1 MTMQAD
7 VHQPAAQ
14 SARVAIILPCLNE
27 EAAIVGVVR
36 AFRQHMPKAEIFV
49 IDNGSTDRTAE
60 QALAAGAVVRR
71 HGMRGKGNA
80 LRYAFASI
88 EADIYVTAD
97 GDGTYDA
104 AAAPMLVDKLCQEG
118 LDMVVGVR
126 RDSIAEAYRRGH
138 RLGNRLFNILLQ
150 WTFGGRFTDIFS
162 GYRVFSRAFVKSFPA
177 LSNGFDIETE
187 MSVHAI
193 ELNMPI
199 AEIPTAYRERA
210 EGSASKLNTY
220 RDGLRI
226 LSRILLLSKHL
237 RPLMLFSIVAI
248 LLSGASLMLGLPVVF
263 EFIDTGLVR
272 KLPTALA
279 AASLGIMALISFATG
294 LILDTIAYGQR
305 ENKRPFYLA
314 VAQRQISRA

>member
-1 MTMQAD
+1 MTIQG
-7 VHQPAAQ
+7 HPIPS
-14 SARVAIILPCLNE
+14 SARTERIVVILPCLNE
-27 EAAIVGVVR
+27 EVAIAGVVK
-36 AFRQHMPKAEIFV
+36 AFRRCLPEAEIVV
-49 IDNGSTDRTAE
+49 IDNGSTDQTIER
-60 QALAAGAVVRR
+60 ALEAGAQVRR

-88 EADIYVTAD
+88 EADIYVIAD

-104 AAAPMLVDKLCQEG
+104 AAAPVLVDKLCHEG

-126 RDSIAEAYRRGH
+126 RDTAAEAYRRGH
-138 RLGNRLFNILLQ
+138 RLGNRLFNILVQ

-237 RPLMLFSIVAI
+237 RPLMLFSIAAI
-248 LLSGASLMLGLPVVF
+248 LLSVASLALGLPVVF
-263 EFIDTGLVR
+263 EFIETGLVR
-272 KLPTALA
+272 RLPTALA

-294 LILDTIAYGQR
+294 LVLDTIAYGQR
-305 ENKRPFYLA
+305 ENKRLFYLT
-314 VAQRQISRA
+314 VSQRHNAGQ